1 MASLLQPSPAQVKQL
16 INDALSSLDTELRD
30 INHKIHSNPELG
42 YEEHKAHDN
51 IVALLQTQPDI
62 RVTPHTYGLDTS
74 FEAEYSNTTGADSNS
89 RLVVFSVEYDALPG
103 IGHACGHNIIA
114 TGSLAAF
121 FATAALL
128 RANPHIPGRVRALG
142 TPAEE
147 GGGGKIKLIDAGAF
161 RGVDAC
167 LMTHPM
173 AGTMYNTKSDA
184 AHGIPYGTSVASAK
198 FKATFSGR
206 TAHAAAAPQ
215 DGINALDAA
224 VLAYNGISMLRQQI
238 MPYERIHGIILEGG
252 EKPNVIPSRAR
263 MDYNVRSRTLVETK
277 KLQARVEKCF
287 EGAAIA
293 TGCGIEFEETNN
305 YAEVVPNRA
314 LCRVYSDFMAD
325 IGLPQMPFDSDD
337 EGAIPHP
344 GSYSTD
350 QGNVT
355 QVCPGFHPVYRI
367 PADGGASNH
376 TKEFTAAAITD
387 EAYDL
392 TLATAKGMAAT
403 AWRVLADDQFAE
415 GMRAEF
421 ERYKAKSA

>member
-1 MASLLQPSPAQVKQL
+1 MAPTVDAEVKQVL
-16 INDALSSLDTELRD
+16 TDAVKALDKELRD

-42 YEEHKAHDN
+42 YAEHKAHDN
-51 IVALLQTQPDI
+51 IVALLQSQDFK
-62 RVTPHTYGLDTS
+62 VTPHAYGLETS
-74 FEAEYSNTTGADSNS
+74 FEAEYGSGG
-89 RLVVFSVEYDALPG
+89 RLVVFNVEYDALPG

-114 TGSLAAF
+114 TGSLAGF
-121 FATAALL
+121 FATVALL
-128 RANPHIPGRVRALG
+128 KHFKIPGRVRALG

-161 RGVDAC
+161 EGVDAC

-173 AGTMYNTKSDA
+173 AGMMYNTTEEH

-198 FKATFSGR
+198 FNATFTGR
-206 TAHAAAAPQ
+206 TAHAAAVPQ

-238 MPYERIHGIILEGG
+238 LPYERIHGIIMEGG
-252 EKPNVIPSRAR
+252 EKANVIPSRAKL
-263 MDYNVRSRTLVETK
+263 DYNVRSRTIKETK

-287 EGAAIA
+287 EGAAVA
-293 TGCGIEFEETNN
+293 TGCELSFEQTNT

-314 LCRVYSDFMAD
+314 LCRVYSDFLAD
-325 IGLPQMPFDSDD
+325 IGLPQLPFDDR
-337 EGAIPHP
+337 EGAVPHP
-344 GSYSTD
+344 GSFSTD

-367 PADGGASNH
+367 PSENGAANH

-387 EAYDL
+387 KAYDL
-392 TLATAKGMAAT
+392 TIATAKGMAAT
-403 AWRVLADDQFAE
+403 AWKVLSDEDFA
-415 GMRAEF
+415 GVVKAEF
-421 ERYKAKSA
+421 EQQQAVRA

>member
-1 MASLLQPSPAQVKQL
+1 MTITTAQPSADDVRQVLDAFLASLDK
-16 INDALSSLDTELRD
+16 ELRD

-51 IVALLQTQPDI
+51 IVALLRTQPDV
-62 RVTPHTYGLDTS
+62 RVTPHAYGLDTS
-74 FEAEYSNTTGADSNS
+74 FEAEYSNSTAGSPG
-89 RLVVFSVEYDALPG
+89 RLVVFNVEYDALPG

-121 FATAALL
+121 LATVALL
-128 RANPHIPGRVRALG
+128 RANPSVPGRVRALG

-147 GGGGKIKLIDAGAF
+147 GGGGKVKLIDAGAF
-161 RGVDAC
+161 EGVDAC
-167 LMTHPM
+167 MMTHPA
-173 AGTMYNTKSDA
+173 AGVMYNAADRG

-198 FKATFSGR
+198 FRAIFTGR

-238 MPYERIHGIILEGG
+238 LPYERIHGIIMEGG
-252 EKPNVIPSRAR
+252 EKANVIPSRAR
-263 MDYNVRSRTLVETK
+263 LDYNVRSKTLVQTK
-277 KLQARVEKCF
+277 ALQRRVEKCF
-287 EGAAIA
+287 EGAAVA
-293 TGCGIEFEETNN
+293 TGCGIEFEPLND

-314 LCRVYSDFMAD
+314 LCKAYSDFMAS
-325 IGLPQMPFDSDD
+325 IGLPQRPFEHDNED
-337 EGAIPHP
+337 AVPQP

-355 QVCPGFHPVYRI
+355 QLVPGFHPVYRI
-367 PADGGASNH
+367 PADNGASNH

-387 EAYDL
+387 EAYEL

-403 AWRVLADDQFAE
+403 GWRVLADDQFAAK
-415 GMRAEF
+415 MKKEF
-421 ERYKAKSA
+421 EQYKAKRA